1 MSVTEYPSEHLSNGH
16 DVSYVMQY
24 VLRRKYGL
32 NEKHITAD
40 IIDIALF
47 SAYNMNLLKQTVLYE
62 SLNKWAV
69 KYGYNIFLT

>member
-1 MSVTEYPSEHLSNGH
+1 MAVTEYPSEHLSNGH

-24 VLRRKYGL
+24 VLRHKYGL

-47 SAYNMNLLKQTVLYE
+47 SSYNMHLLKQTALYE
-62 SLNKWAV
+62 SLNKWAD
-69 KYGYNIFLT
+69 KHGYNIFLT